1 MFTRK
6 LNYRQK
12 DMMMKAE
19 RILPV
24 DLYNSV
30 STPELKLESSLRIL
44 YVKEGEDYKLLPL
57 DSGTLVVICTGGT
70 FTCKALHHT

>member
-1 MFTRK
+1 
-6 LNYRQK
+6 
-12 DMMMKAE
+12 MMKAE

-44 YVKEGEDYKLLPL
+44 YVKEGDRLK
-57 DSGTLVVICTGGT
+57 VI
-70 FTCKALHHT
+70 

>member
-44 YVKEGEDYKLLPL
+44 YVKRG
-57 DSGTLVVICTGGT
+57 
-70 FTCKALHHT
+70 

>member
-57 DSGTLVVICTGGT
+57 DSGTLAVICT
-70 FTCKALHHT
+70 

>member
-30 STPELKLESSLRIL
+30 STPELLFILFILNKKESL
-44 YVKEGEDYKLLPL
+44 
-57 DSGTLVVICTGGT
+57 
-70 FTCKALHHT
+70 